1 VFKKI
6 SNPIN
11 ATFVKRLLALKEI
24 SKDILKRFMKT
35 RRNTN
40 VVCASIHVSN
50 TVLSEP
56 TLSVFMMESNHINVA
71 FVKGVLVK
79 KDL

>member
-1 VFKKI
+1 MK
-6 SNPIN
+6 SNNTN
-11 ATFVKRLLALKEI
+11 AAFVKRDLALKEI
-24 SKDILKRFMKT
+24 SKDILKQFMKT

-40 VVCASIHVSN
+40 VICASIHVSN
-50 TVLSEP
+50 NVLSEP
-56 TLSVFMMESNHINVA
+56 TLSVFMMKSNHINVV